1 MNDMSKRLTR
11 TLPLFDELPVFKGR
25 NLRYDFETMAEMV
38 YVRSRELADQE
49 FVRYYGQ
56 SITYAQ
62 MNERANR
69 VANYLKAKG
78 VTKGDVVSSMVLNS
92 PEVYYNMFGS
102 QKLGCIAGTINFMLK
117 APEIAHVLDDSKPK
131 VVFVSSEYMTE
142 FAKGLKMARTKP
154 TVVEVVTKVEHN
166 AKIAETTM
174 ADILATYPS
183 DEALVKC
190 SKDDPFMLLYS
201 SGTTGKPKGIVISN
215 KAQMSI
221 CIARTQI
228 GINQPDD
235 MYIVFLP
242 MFHTNPLCCWTY
254 PVIFQGIRVC
264 IRERFSPNDF
274 WPSVLE
280 NGITLIQGVP
290 TMYNYVLNS
299 VDPSTIDRS
308 KLKLRYA
315 FSGAAPMPPELIKA
329 FKEKFNVTVLEGYG
343 LTEVTGY
350 STSNAGV
357 TPKLG
362 SIGVAVYGQEIEIM
376 DDKNNILPYGE
387 KGEICI
393 KSEANMTCYLNNSEA
408 TAETIVDG
416 WLRTGDMGYMDEEG
430 YIFISGRKKE
440 MINRGGENIYPREIE
455 LALEEHPKVGSV
467 AVVGVPDEALGE
479 RVKACIIPKE
489 PGSLT
494 AEEVKAFL
502 KERIAKYKIPEY
514 VEFMTEFPLNATGKI
529 MKTNLKY
536 VPK

>member
-1 MNDMSKRLTR
+1 VNDMSKRLGR
-11 TLPLFDELPVFKGR
+11 TLPKWDDLPVFKGR
-25 NLRYDFETMAEMV
+25 NLRYDFETMAEMLV
-38 YVRSRELADQE
+38 SRAQELADQE
-49 FVRYYGQ
+49 FVRYYDQ
-56 SITYAQ
+56 SYTYAEI
-62 MNERANR
+62 NNRANK
-69 VANYLKAKG
+69 VANYLKTKG
-78 VTKGDVVSSMVLNS
+78 IKKGDVVSSMVLNS

-117 APEIAHVLDDSKPK
+117 APEIAHVLDDSQPK
-131 VVFVSSEYMTE
+131 VVFVSSEYMAE
-142 FAKGLKMARTKP
+142 FAKGLKMARNKP
-154 TVVEVVTKVEHN
+154 TVVEVVTKAEHDV
-166 AKIAETTM
+166 KIAETTM
-174 ADILATYPS
+174 ADILTKYPS
-183 DEALVKC
+183 DECYVPG
-190 SKDDPFMLLYS
+190 SKEDPFMLLYS

-215 KAQMSI
+215 KAEMSI

-254 PVIFQGIRVC
+254 PVMFQGIRVC
-264 IRERFSPNDF
+264 IREKFSPADF
-274 WPSVLE
+274 WPSVLG

-299 VDPSTIDRS
+299 IDPSTIDRS
-308 KLKLRYA
+308 KLRLRYA

-329 FKEKFNVTVLEGYG
+329 FKDKFNVTVLEGYG

-357 TPKLG
+357 TAKPG

-376 DDKNNILPYGE
+376 DDNNNILPYGE

-393 KSEANMTCYLNNSEA
+393 KGEANMTCYLNNPAA
-408 TAETIVDG
+408 TAETIADG
-416 WLRTGDMGYMDEEG
+416 WLHTGDMGYMDEEG

-455 LALEEHPKVGSV
+455 LALESHPKVSAV
-467 AVVGVPDEALGE
+467 AVVGVPDQSLGE

-489 PGSLT
+489 QGSIT
-494 AEEVKAFL
+494 AEEVKEYL

-514 VEFMTEFPLNATGKI
+514 VEFMTDFPMNATGKI
-529 MKTNLKY
+529 TKNNLKY